1 MLISYNWLKKF
12 VNLSDT
18 ITVEEVAARLKATTV
33 EVEGIKKQGELLNN
47 VVVGKVV
54 SATKHP
60 NADKLKLCRVDVGS
74 EELQIVCG
82 GSNVAEGM
90 LAAIA
95 QVGAKVQWHGE
106 GELIELVPTKIRG
119 EESFG
124 MICAADEIGLGEMFT
139 SKEEKEI
146 LDLTAVIASGAVIP
160 SETRNLIGLPLSQV
174 LGLNDTI
181 LEIDNKSLSNRPDL
195 WGHYGIAREVAVLF
209 NRDLKKYETP
219 KIKPGKD
226 FKLKVEVENFKLC
239 PRYMAVAVS
248 GIKVGPSPKWLQEKL
263 LAVGSNPINN
273 IVDITN
279 YIMLELGQ
287 PMHAFDAAK
296 VGHNIG
302 VRSAKEGEKFVALDE
317 AEYVLS
323 ENDLMIVAEN
333 KSLGIAGV
341 KGGLESGTYDD
352 TTTVIFESANFNA
365 SAVRK
370 TSTRLGLR
378 TDSAMRFEK
387 SLDPNLCEVALL
399 KAVELALE
407 FCPDAK
413 VASKV
418 VDEKKF
424 HLSVGPIELPNEIF
438 AKKLGTEI
446 PQKDILNILTRL
458 GFEVK
463 TKKKSLLVTIPTWR
477 ATKDISISE
486 DIVEEV
492 ARFFGYENIP
502 SSLPS
507 FSINPP
513 EKNALRDLERNVAET
528 LVKSLGYNE
537 VYNYSF
543 VSDAQVIKMGDDLKK
558 YLELDNPLSKE
569 RPFLRRNLLPNLLE
583 NVKNNI
589 ENYSEVKIFEIGKV
603 FSTKQSGLRLDS
615 NGDSLLPKQDTW
627 VAAVYAGKKEA
638 TPFWQARRALENI
651 FAALKT
657 DFEIVPADMVQPWEH
672 PARLALVRAHG
683 EVLGVVC
690 EISPLIAQNLGIE
703 QRVGVLQL
711 NLSILVEMLSRQGDK
726 TNYHT
731 ASVYPAVTRD
741 LGFLVKKEFT
751 HADILKALKKTNA
764 LLKNIELFDVYEGNK
779 IGEGYKSMAYR
790 LTYAHS
796 DRTLTTE
803 EIENAVKKAQEE
815 LKKEFNAEVR

>member
-12 VNLSDT
+12 VNLSSS

-54 SATKHP
+54 SAIKHP
-60 NADKLKLCRVDVGS
+60 NADKLKLCRVDVGP

-82 GSNVAEGM
+82 GSNVVEGM
-90 LAAIA
+90 LAAIGK
-95 QVGAKVQWHGE
+95 VGAKVQWHGE
-106 GELIELVPTKIRG
+106 GELIELSPTKIRG

-124 MICAADEIGLGEMFT
+124 MICASDEIGLREMFPA
-139 SKEEKEI
+139 KEEKEI
-146 LDLTAVIASGAVIP
+146 LDLSSLADKKNIV
-160 SETRNLIGLPLSQV
+160 GLPLAEV

-209 NRDLKKYETP
+209 NRDLKKYEVV

-226 FKLKVEVENFKLC
+226 FKLKVEIEDTKLC

-248 GIKVGPSPKWLQEKL
+248 GIKVGPSPQWLQEKL

-287 PMHAFDAAK
+287 PLHAFDASK
-296 VGHNIG
+296 VGHDIG
-302 VRSAKEGEKFVALDE
+302 VRLAKEGEKFVALDE
-317 AEYVLS
+317 AEYTLS
-323 ENDLMIVAEN
+323 VTDLMIVAGN

-341 KGGLESGTYDD
+341 KGGLESGTYAD

-365 SAVRK
+365 ASVRK
-370 TSTRLGLR
+370 TATRLGLR
-378 TDSAMRFEK
+378 TDSAIRYEK
-387 SLDPNLCEVALL
+387 SLDPNLCEIALQ

-407 FCPDAK
+407 ICPGAK
-413 VASKV
+413 VVSKV

-424 HLSVGPIELPNEIF
+424 HLSVGPLELSNDIF
-438 AKKLGTEI
+438 VKKLGVDIE
-446 PQKDILNILTRL
+446 QKDILNILSRL

-463 TKKKSLLVTIPTWR
+463 TKKNSLLVTIPTWR
-477 ATKDISISE
+477 ATKDISIAE
-486 DIVEEV
+486 DVVEEV

-502 SSLPS
+502 SALPN
-507 FSINPP
+507 FPINPP
-513 EKNALRDLERNVAET
+513 EKNVLRDLERDVSEI
-528 LVKSLGYNE
+528 LVKTLGYNE

-543 VSDAQVIKMGDDLKK
+543 VSDAQVNKMGDDLVQ

-583 NVKNNI
+583 NIKNNI

-603 FSTKQSGLRLDS
+603 FSTKQNGLRLDS
-615 NGDSLLPKQDTW
+615 NGDDLLPKQDTW
-627 VAAVYAGKKEA
+627 VATMYAGKKEV

-651 FAALKT
+651 FVALKT
-657 DFEIVPADMVQPWEH
+657 DFQIVAADMVKPWEH
-672 PARLALVRAHG
+672 PTRLALVMVGG
-683 EVLGVVC
+683 EMVGVVC
-690 EISPLIAQNLGIE
+690 EINPIVAQSLGVE

-711 NLSILVEMLSRQGDK
+711 NLSLLVEILSRQEK
-726 TNYHT
+726 QTSYRA
-731 ASVYPAVTRD
+731 ASVYPEVMRD
-741 LGFLVKKEFT
+741 LAFLVKKEFT
-751 HADILKALKKTNA
+751 HGQILKALEKTNA
-764 LLKNIELFDVYEGNK
+764 LLKNVELFDVYEGSK
-779 IGEGYKSMAYR
+779 ISEGYKSMAYR
-790 LTYAHS
+790 LTFGHH
-796 DRTLTTE
+796 DRTLTAD
-803 EIENAVKKAQEE
+803 EIENAMKKAQEE